1 MLRISLA
8 LIQRDLFL
16 LIGFTNTLIIMKTSN
31 IPVVIQLSKEEVNS
45 LKQFCDDNLAHGT
58 VLITQ
63 SSESGIGLTTK
74 VMVKDLPET
83 MTDITDIDN
92 W

>member
-1 MLRISLA
+1 MKIS
-8 LIQRDLFL
+8 
-16 LIGFTNTLIIMKTSN
+16 K

-45 LKQFCDDNLAHGT
+45 LKQFCDDNLAQGT

-83 MTDITDIDN
+83 MTDITDIDS

>member
-1 MLRISLA
+1 MNMDNAKAIKEEKSFKKVYL
-8 LIQRDLFL
+8 
-16 LIGFTNTLIIMKTSN
+16 T
-31 IPVVIQLSKEEVNS
+31 KEEVNS
-45 LKQFCDDNLAHGT
+45 LKEFCDDNLAIGT

-83 MTDITDIDN
+83 LTDITDIDS

>member
-1 MLRISLA
+1 
-8 LIQRDLFL
+8 
-16 LIGFTNTLIIMKTSN
+16 MKTSS
-31 IPVVIQLSKEEVNS
+31 IPVVVSLTKEEVNS
-45 LKQFCDDNLAHGT
+45 LKDFCDDNLAVGS

-74 VMVKDLPET
+74 VMIKDLPET
-83 MTDITDIDN
+83 ETDITDIDS

>member
-1 MLRISLA
+1 
-8 LIQRDLFL
+8 
-16 LIGFTNTLIIMKTSN
+16 MKTN
-31 IPVVIQLSKEEVNS
+31 NFVVSLTKDEVDS
-45 LKQFCDDNLAHGT
+45 LKYFCDENLAVGT

-83 MTDITDIDN
+83 ETDITDISS

>member
-1 MLRISLA
+1 
-8 LIQRDLFL
+8 
-16 LIGFTNTLIIMKTSN
+16 MKTSN
-31 IPVVIQLSKEEVNS
+31 IPVVISLTKEEVNS
-45 LKQFCDDNLAHGT
+45 LKEFCDENLAAGS

-63 SSESGIGLTTK
+63 SSESGIGLTTR

-83 MTDITDIDN
+83 MTDITNIDS

>member
-1 MLRISLA
+1 
-8 LIQRDLFL
+8 
-16 LIGFTNTLIIMKTSN
+16 MKTSS

-45 LKQFCDDNLAHGT
+45 LKQFCDDNPTQGV
-58 VLITQ
+58 VLIKQ

-83 MTDITDIDN
+83 MTDITDIDS

>member
-1 MLRISLA
+1 
-8 LIQRDLFL
+8 
-16 LIGFTNTLIIMKTSN
+16 MKISN

-45 LKQFCDDNLAHGT
+45 LKRFCDDNLAQGT